1 MLYGNS
7 SISTYTK
14 SNIAVWMALAFQAG
28 VLNVGGFMACHRFVS
43 HLTGFATFFGVEI
56 SHHEFTQAIGILLV
70 PLFFICGAM
79 ISGRLVDIRLKQ
91 GKKPKYYFIFGIML
105 ILILISVVGG
115 FNGVFGKFG
124 EPSIEIHDY
133 VLLALLC
140 LICGMQN
147 GTITTVSKSVV
158 RTTHLT
164 GIATDLGIG
173 LVRVLYQNN
182 LPGPVEEEIR
192 ANLMRVGIISFFI
205 LGSVVGALV
214 FTVNGYQGF
223 LVPAFITG
231 TLFLITFYFQV
242 GRYWIEN
249 LNSYAGKNGK

>member
-1 MLYGNS
+1 
-7 SISTYTK
+7 
-14 SNIAVWMALAFQAG
+14 MAMAFQAG

-56 SHHEFTQAIGILLV
+56 SHHGFTQAIGILIV

-91 GKKPKYYFIFGIML
+91 GQKPKYYFIFGFML
-105 ILILISVVGG
+105 ILILISVIGG
-115 FNGVFGKFG
+115 FNGVFGTFG
-124 EPSIEIHDY
+124 EPSVHFHDY

-140 LICGMQN
+140 LVCGMQN
-147 GTITTVSKSVV
+147 GTITSVSKSVV

-164 GIATDLGIG
+164 RIATDLGIG
-173 LVRVLYQNN
+173 IFRVLYQNR
-182 LPGPVEEEIR
+182 LSGPIDEEIK

-214 FTVNGYQGF
+214 FSVNGYQGF

-242 GRYWIEN
+242 GRYWLEN
-249 LNSYAGKNGK
+249 LRAHAGSRGK